1 VVTGAIYSV
10 VRLLIDLID
19 ITRADQARLQVEVL
33 ALRRQ
38 VQVLERQVKRVR
50 WQTGDKLVLA
60 ALMRRLA
67 PEAWSGLLVKPETV
81 IGWHRALVRRK
92 WASYRGRPRR
102 GRPAIEAEVRERIV
116 RMARENSTWGYFYIR
131 GELLKLG
138 YVVSATAIRSIL
150 KRAGIPPAGRRIRSS
165 KPRSFA
171 VDNAGLSAAISAERS
186 AGAYPA
192 SYEAFRDRISAYILS
207 Q

>member
-1 VVTGAIYSV
+1 MVTGAIYSV

-81 IGWHRALVRRK
+81 IGLV
-92 WASYRGRPRR
+92 WPPHARPGIRESGNVDQFLLSLLVLNWR
-102 GRPAIEAEVRERIV
+102 EHIECAVPSLSIVKDLEVFE
-116 RMARENSTWGYFYIR
+116 
-131 GELLKLG
+131 EL
-138 YVVSATAIRSIL
+138 
-150 KRAGIPPAGRRIRSS
+150 AG
-165 KPRSFA
+165 
-171 VDNAGLSAAISAERS
+171 
-186 AGAYPA
+186 
-192 SYEAFRDRISAYILS
+192 
-207 Q
+207 